1 MEKIGQVLLSIGAAI
16 ITFAFGGWTGLLT
29 ALLAFEIIDYITGCA
44 SAWKRGE
51 MSSKV
56 GTLGLAKKV
65 LVLVIVAVGHL
76 VDGVLGAPSLVM
88 DAVIYFYMSN
98 ELLSITENVGEI
110 GVPLPGILEK
120 AIAVLKE
127 KSEGELEGNG
137 NEKRGQGD

>member
-1 MEKIGQVLLSIGAAI
+1 
-16 ITFAFGGWTGLLT
+16 
-29 ALLAFEIIDYITGCA
+29 
-44 SAWKRGE
+44 